1 MEKWDA
7 DIYFLQEMRSESELI
22 SMVNTMPNYSY
33 VFDEESGNLGFA
45 LVYKNQYVTFNSK
58 NELWADTPNNDD
70 GDSDYANN
78 ASYQFA
84 DRPPMENYVTWSDG
98 VKTIN
103 LYLIGIHYKC
113 CGDDSYDAND
123 TGDETTRRH
132 HASLLLTDYILNNR
146 ANDNVII
153 LGDFNN
159 VGSQSITNP
168 TLSPFTDQ
176 DNFESANSFRLTD
189 LSILQG
195 PASGLTI
202 FYKNLFKFFALFSL
216 IVGQELKDIDTKL
229 SNLEFEQVQLP
240 LEQLHSQYPENSDI
254 LLRLSITHHYLS
266 ESAIKERED
275 KKNAL
280 KAFQY
285 IKQAN
290 EIDPDN
296 PNILKWYVITLGK
309 TVEEDTIRNQIEQSK
324 NIQTIALKVIELLPN
339 DEFCYSIMGQWHYKL
354 ADLGRASR
362 RIASILFSEP
372 PKGSFEEAQYFF
384 EKSLQYNP
392 DYIGTYYWLGKTY
405 LKLDKKQKAV
415 ELFKIGV
422 TLDRPFKREEK
433 ADRGMKRYLE
443 KL

>member
-1 MEKWDA
+1 M
-7 DIYFLQEMRSESELI
+7 I
-22 SMVNTMPNYSY
+22 
-33 VFDEESGNLGFA
+33 
-45 LVYKNQYVTFNSK
+45 
-58 NELWADTPNNDD
+58 
-70 GDSDYANN
+70 
-78 ASYQFA
+78 
-84 DRPPMENYVTWSDG
+84 
-98 VKTIN
+98 
-103 LYLIGIHYKC
+103 
-113 CGDDSYDAND
+113 
-123 TGDETTRRH
+123 
-132 HASLLLTDYILNNR
+132 
-146 ANDNVII
+146 
-153 LGDFNN
+153 
-159 VGSQSITNP
+159 
-168 TLSPFTDQ
+168 
-176 DNFESANSFRLTD
+176 
-189 LSILQG
+189 
-195 PASGLTI
+195 I
-202 FYKNLFKFFALFSL
+202 FYKNLFKFFVLFSL
-216 IVGQELKDIDTKL
+216 IAGQELKDIDTKL

-240 LEQLHSQYPENSDI
+240 LEQLNSKYPENSDI

-266 ESAIKERED
+266 ESAIEKSED

-280 KAFQY
+280 KAFKY
-285 IKQAN
+285 IEQAN
-290 EIDPDN
+290 DIDPDN

-405 LKLDKKQKAV
+405 LKLGKKQRAV
-415 ELFKIGV
+415 ELFKVGV

-433 ADRGMKRYLE
+433 AYQGMKSYLE